1 MARSTSALIR
11 INEYAGMLAHSA
23 PMRTSFKL
31 AIALA
36 ATLAAAYG
44 IARSTPY
51 WFAPRQAAQVDIH
64 DPALIAQGQYLSRA
78 ADCAACHT
86 APGGKPFAGGLGMQ
100 TPMGTI
106 YSTNIT
112 PDPDTGIGAYDYADF
127 ERAVRRGIRHDGQ
140 PLYPAMP
147 YASYVIAR
155 DAEIK
160 ALYAYFMG
168 SVQPV
173 KQDNADST
181 IPWPANMR
189 WPLAW
194 WQLLFARPRSFSP
207 DPSLDA
213 GQQRGAEL
221 VEGLA
226 HCGACHTPRGLA
238 FQEKAM
244 ADDGS
249 RQFLSGSVLEGWY
262 AKNLR
267 SESTGL
273 ASWREGEIVDF
284 LRTGRT
290 DRSAAFGG
298 MADVVEHST
307 QYLSDADLL
316 AMARYLK
323 QLPAREGRSAQWSPG
338 TDTTT
343 AALRSGDYR
352 VAGSLA
358 YAEHCQA
365 CHRSDGRG
373 MARVYPALAGNSIV
387 FADDPS
393 SLVQVTLIGG
403 RTPHTRHDRMAF
415 SMPGFEQ
422 LPNAQLAQILTFI
435 RSSWGNQAS
444 AVSEVDVARMRR
456 VVRDKPVHYVPQEAA
471 Q

>member
-1 MARSTSALIR
+1 
-11 INEYAGMLAHSA
+11 
-23 PMRTSFKL
+23 
-31 AIALA
+31 
-36 ATLAAAYG
+36 
-44 IARSTPY
+44 
-51 WFAPRQAAQVDIH
+51 
-64 DPALIAQGQYLSRA
+64 
-78 ADCAACHT
+78 
-86 APGGKPFAGGLGMQ
+86 
-100 TPMGTI
+100 
-106 YSTNIT
+106 
-112 PDPDTGIGAYDYADF
+112 
-127 ERAVRRGIRHDGQ
+127 
-140 PLYPAMP
+140 
-147 YASYVIAR
+147 
-155 DAEIK
+155 
-160 ALYAYFMG
+160 
-168 SVQPV
+168 
-173 KQDNADST
+173 
-181 IPWPANMR
+181 
-189 WPLAW
+189 
-194 WQLLFARPRSFSP
+194 
-207 DPSLDA
+207 
-213 GQQRGAEL
+213 
-221 VEGLA
+221 
-226 HCGACHTPRGLA
+226 
-238 FQEKAM
+238 M

-267 SESTGL
+267 NESTGL
-273 ASWREGEIVDF
+273 ASWNEGEIVDF

-338 TDTTT
+338 TDTST

-365 CHRSDGRG
+365 CHRADGRG
-373 MARVYPALAGNSIV
+373 MPRVYPALAGNSIV

-403 RTPHTRHDRMAF
+403 RTPHTPHDRMAF
-415 SMPGFEQ
+415 TMPGFEQ

-471 Q
+471 R

>member
-1 MARSTSALIR
+1 
-11 INEYAGMLAHSA
+11 
-23 PMRTSFKL
+23 MRTSLKL
-31 AIALA
+31 ALALA
-36 ATLAAAYG
+36 TTVAAAYG
-44 IARSTPY
+44 LARSTPY
-51 WFAPRQAAQVDIH
+51 WFAPRQPAEVDIR
-64 DPALIAQGQYLSRA
+64 DPALIARGQYLSRA
-78 ADCAACHT
+78 ADCAACHS

-100 TPMGTI
+100 TPLGTL

-112 PDPDTGIGAYDYADF
+112 PDPVSGIGAYDYADF
-127 ERAVRRGIRHDGQ
+127 ERAVRRGIRRDGQ

-147 YASYVIAR
+147 YASYVIAS
-155 DAEIK
+155 DDEIK
-160 ALYAYFMG
+160 ALYAYFMAA
-168 SVQPV
+168 VAPV
-173 KQDNADST
+173 RQDNADST
-181 IPWPANMR
+181 IPWPANLR
-189 WPLAW
+189 WPLAG
-194 WQLLFARPRSFSP
+194 WQLLFARPRPFVA
-207 DPSLDA
+207 DPALDA

-238 FQEKAM
+238 FQEQAM
-244 ADDGS
+244 ADDDS

-267 SESTGL
+267 DEATGL
-273 ASWREGEIVDF
+273 ASWSEDEIVQF

-307 QYLSDADLL
+307 HYLTDADLL

-323 QLPAREGRSAQWSPG
+323 QLPPRPGRRPQWTPG
-338 TDTTT
+338 VDTTT
-343 AALRSGDYR
+343 AALRNGDYR

-365 CHRSDGRG
+365 CHRADGRG
-373 MARVYPALAGNSIV
+373 MPRIYPALAGNSIV

-393 SLVQVTLIGG
+393 SLLQVTLVGG
-403 RTPHTRHDRMAF
+403 RTPHTPHDRMAF
-415 SMPGFEQ
+415 SMPGFEH
-422 LPNAQLAQILTFI
+422 LPNAQLAQILSFI

-444 AVSEVDVARMRR
+444 AVREVDVARMRR

-471 Q
+471 P

>member
-1 MARSTSALIR
+1 
-11 INEYAGMLAHSA
+11 
-23 PMRTSFKL
+23 
-31 AIALA
+31 
-36 ATLAAAYG
+36 
-44 IARSTPY
+44 
-51 WFAPRQAAQVDIH
+51 
-64 DPALIAQGQYLSRA
+64 
-78 ADCAACHT
+78 
-86 APGGKPFAGGLGMQ
+86 
-100 TPMGTI
+100 
-106 YSTNIT
+106 
-112 PDPDTGIGAYDYADF
+112 
-127 ERAVRRGIRHDGQ
+127 
-140 PLYPAMP
+140 
-147 YASYVIAR
+147 
-155 DAEIK
+155 
-160 ALYAYFMG
+160 MG

-194 WQLLFARPRSFSP
+194 WQLLFARPRTFNP

-213 GQQRGAEL
+213 SQQRGAEL

-267 SESTGL
+267 NESTGL
-273 ASWREGEIVDF
+273 ASWSEGEIVDF

-365 CHRSDGRG
+365 CHRADGRG
-373 MARVYPALAGNSIV
+373 MPRVYPALAGNSIV

-403 RTPHTRHDRMAF
+403 RTPHTPHDRMAF
-415 SMPGFEQ
+415 TMPGFEQ

-435 RSSWGNQAS
+435 RSSWGNHAS

-471 Q
+471 R

>member
-1 MARSTSALIR
+1 LIR
-11 INEYAGMLAHSA
+11 INERARGIAHSA
-23 PMRTSFKL
+23 AMRTSLKL

-36 ATLAAAYG
+36 ATFAAAYG
-44 IARSTPY
+44 IARTTPY
-51 WFAPRQAAQVDIH
+51 WFAPRQTAQVDIH
-64 DPALIAQGQYLSRA
+64 DPTLIAQGQYLSRA

-147 YASYVIAR
+147 YASYVIAS

-173 KQDNADST
+173 KQGNADST

-194 WQLLFARPRSFSP
+194 WQLLFARPRTFNP

-213 GQQRGAEL
+213 SQQRGAEL

-267 SESTGL
+267 NESTGL
-273 ASWREGEIVDF
+273 ASWNEGEIVDF

-323 QLPAREGRSAQWSPG
+323 QLPAREGRNAQWSPG

-365 CHRSDGRG
+365 CHRADGRG
-373 MARVYPALAGNSIV
+373 MPRVYPALAGNSIV

-403 RTPHTRHDRMAF
+403 RTPHTPHDRMAF
-415 SMPGFEQ
+415 TMPGFEQ

-471 Q
+471 R

>member
-1 MARSTSALIR
+1 MSFTDKALIR
-11 INEYAGMLAHSA
+11 INERARAFADSA
-23 PMRTSFKL
+23 AMRTSLKL
-31 AIALA
+31 LLALA
-36 ATLAAAYG
+36 AAVGAAWG

-51 WFAPRQAAQVDIH
+51 WFAPRQPAVVDIH
-64 DPALIAQGQYLSRA
+64 DPALIARGQYLSRA

-86 APGGKPFAGGLGMQ
+86 APGGRPFAGGLGMQ
-100 TPMGTI
+100 TPMGTL

-112 PDPDTGIGAYDYADF
+112 PDPVTGIGAYDYADF

-147 YASYVIAR
+147 YASYVIAS
-155 DAEIK
+155 DDEIR

-168 SVQPV
+168 AVQPV
-173 KQDNADST
+173 RQHNADST

-194 WQLLFARPRSFSP
+194 WQLLFARPRSFVA

-226 HCGACHTPRGLA
+226 HCGACHTPRGVA
-238 FQEKAM
+238 FQETAM
-244 ADDGS
+244 ADDES
-249 RQFLSGSVLEGWY
+249 RRFLSGSVLEGWY

-267 SESTGL
+267 NEATGL
-273 ASWREGEIVDF
+273 ASWSQDEIVEF

-307 QYLSDADLL
+307 QYLTDADLL

-323 QLPAREGRSAQWSPG
+323 QLPPRAGRSTQWIAGP
-338 TDTTT
+338 DTTT
-343 AALRSGDYR
+343 TALRDGDYR
-352 VAGSLA
+352 VEGSLA

-365 CHRSDGRG
+365 CHRADGRG
-373 MARVYPALAGNSIV
+373 MPRIYPALAGNSIV

-393 SLVQVTLIGG
+393 SLVQVTLAGG
-403 RTPHTRHDRMAF
+403 RTPHTPHDRMAF
-415 SMPGFEQ
+415 SMPGFEH

-444 AVSEVDVARMRR
+444 AVSEADIARMRR
-456 VVRDKPVHYVPQEAA
+456 VVRDKPVHVVPQEVAP
-471 Q
+471 

>member
-1 MARSTSALIR
+1 MIR
-11 INEYAGMLAHSA
+11 INECAQAMADSA
-23 PMRTSFKL
+23 AMRTSL
-31 AIALA
+31 TLALA
-36 ATLAAAYG
+36 LSVTLVAAYG

-51 WFAPRQAAQVDIH
+51 WFAPRQDAQVDIR
-64 DPALIAQGQYLSRA
+64 DPALIAQGRYLSRA

-100 TPMGTI
+100 TPMGTL
-106 YSTNIT
+106 YSTNIS
-112 PDPDTGIGAYDYADF
+112 PDRQTGIGAYDYADF
-127 ERAVRRGIRHDGQ
+127 ERAVRRGIRRDGQ

-147 YASYVIAR
+147 YASYVIAS

-168 SVQPV
+168 AVEPV
-173 KQDNADST
+173 RQDNADST
-181 IPWPANMR
+181 IPWPANLR

-194 WQLLFARPRSFSP
+194 WQMMFARPRHFVA
-207 DPSLDA
+207 DASLDA

-244 ADDGS
+244 TDDGS

-267 SESTGL
+267 NEATGL
-273 ASWREGEIVDF
+273 ASWTEGEIVEF
-284 LRTGRT
+284 LRSGRT

-307 QYLSDADLL
+307 QHLSDADLL

-323 QLPAREGRSAQWSPG
+323 QLPPREGRAAQWTPG
-338 TDTTT
+338 PDTTT
-343 AALRSGDYR
+343 AALRGGDYR
-352 VAGSLA
+352 AAGSLA

-365 CHRSDGRG
+365 CHRADGRG
-373 MARVYPALAGNSIV
+373 MPRVYPALAGNSIV

-393 SLVQVTLIGG
+393 SLLQVTLIGG
-403 RTPHTRHDRMAF
+403 RTPHTPRDRMAF
-415 SMPGFEQ
+415 TMPGFEQ

-444 AVSEVDVARMRR
+444 AVSEVEVARMRR
-456 VVRDKPVHYVPQEAA
+456 VVRDKPVHVVPQEPAR
-471 Q
+471 

>member
-1 MARSTSALIR
+1 
-11 INEYAGMLAHSA
+11 
-23 PMRTSFKL
+23 MRTPYRL
-31 AIALA
+31 ALALVAALA
-36 ATLAAAYG
+36 AAWG

-51 WFAPRQAAQVDIH
+51 WFAPRQPAQVDIH
-64 DPALIAQGQYLSRA
+64 DPALIARGEYLSRA

-86 APGGKPFAGGLGMQ
+86 APGGRPFAGGLGMQ
-100 TPMGTI
+100 TPMGTL

-112 PDPDTGIGAYDYADF
+112 PDPATGIGAYDYADF

-155 DAEIK
+155 DDEIR

-168 SVQPV
+168 AVAPVQ
-173 KQDNADST
+173 QDNADST

-194 WQLLFARPRSFSP
+194 WQLLFARPRSFVA

-238 FQEKAM
+238 FQETAM
-244 ADDGS
+244 ADDGG
-249 RQFLSGSVLEGWY
+249 RRFLSGSVLEGWY

-267 SESTGL
+267 NEATGL
-273 ASWREGEIVDF
+273 ASWSQDEIVQF

-307 QYLSDADLL
+307 QYLTDADLL

-323 QLPAREGRSAQWSPG
+323 QLPPRVGRSTQWVPAA
-338 TDTTT
+338 DTTT

-352 VAGSLA
+352 AAGSLA

-365 CHRSDGRG
+365 CHRADGRG
-373 MARVYPALAGNSIV
+373 MPRIYPALAGNSIV
-387 FADDPS
+387 FADDAS
-393 SLVQVTLIGG
+393 SLVQVTLVGG
-403 RTPHTRHDRMAF
+403 RTPHTPHDTMAF
-415 SMPGFEQ
+415 SMPGFEH

-435 RSSWGNQAS
+435 RSSWGNRAS
-444 AVSEVDVARMRR
+444 AVGEADVARMRR
-456 VVRDKPVHYVPQEAA
+456 VVRDKPVHIVPQETAP
-471 Q
+471 

>member
-1 MARSTSALIR
+1 MDKALIR
-11 INEYAGMLAHSA
+11 INEHACAFADSA

-31 AIALA
+31 LLV
-36 ATLAAAYG
+36 LAAATGAAWG

-51 WFAPRQAAQVDIH
+51 WFAPRQHAVVDIH
-64 DPALIAQGQYLSRA
+64 DPALIARGQYLSRV

-86 APGGKPFAGGLGMQ
+86 APGGKAFAGGLGMQ

-112 PDPDTGIGAYDYADF
+112 PDPDTGIGRYDYADF
-127 ERAVRRGIRHDGQ
+127 ERAVRRGIRHDGL

-147 YASYVIAR
+147 YASYVIAS
-155 DAEIK
+155 DDEVQ

-168 SVQPV
+168 AVQPV
-173 KQDNADST
+173 RQHNADST
-181 IPWPANMR
+181 ILWPANVR

-194 WQLLFARPRSFSP
+194 WQLLFARPRSFVA

-238 FQEKAM
+238 FEETAM
-244 ADDGS
+244 ADDQS
-249 RQFLSGSVLEGWY
+249 RRFLSGSVLEGWY

-267 SESTGL
+267 NEATGL
-273 ASWREGEIVDF
+273 ASWSQDEIVEF

-307 QYLSDADLL
+307 QYLPDADLL

-323 QLPAREGRSAQWSPG
+323 QLPPRAGRSTQWIASPE
-338 TDTTT
+338 TTTT
-343 AALRSGDYR
+343 ALRDGDYR
-352 VAGSLA
+352 VDGSLA

-365 CHRSDGRG
+365 CHRADGRG
-373 MARVYPALAGNSIV
+373 MPRIYPALAGNSIV

-393 SLVQVTLIGG
+393 SLVQVTLAGG
-403 RTPHTRHDRMAF
+403 RTPHTPRDRMAF
-415 SMPGFEQ
+415 SMPGFEH

-444 AVSEVDVARMRR
+444 AVSEADIARMRR
-456 VVRDKPVHYVPQEAA
+456 VVRDKPVHVVPQEVAP
-471 Q
+471 

>member
-1 MARSTSALIR
+1 
-11 INEYAGMLAHSA
+11 
-23 PMRTSFKL
+23 MRTSFKL

-44 IARSTPY
+44 VARTTPY

-64 DPALIAQGQYLSRA
+64 DPALSAQGQYLSRA

-147 YASYVIAR
+147 YASYVIAS

-168 SVQPV
+168 SVQRV

-194 WQLLFARPRSFSP
+194 WQLLFARPRTFNP

-213 GQQRGAEL
+213 SQQRGAEL

-267 SESTGL
+267 NESTGL
-273 ASWREGEIVDF
+273 ASWSEGEIVDF
-284 LRTGRT
+284 LRTCRT

-365 CHRSDGRG
+365 CHRADGRG
-373 MARVYPALAGNSIV
+373 MPRLSCPGRQLDRV
-387 FADDPS
+387 
-393 SLVQVTLIGG
+393 
-403 RTPHTRHDRMAF
+403 
-415 SMPGFEQ
+415 
-422 LPNAQLAQILTFI
+422 
-435 RSSWGNQAS
+435 
-444 AVSEVDVARMRR
+444 RR
-456 VVRDKPVHYVPQEAA
+456 
-471 Q
+471 